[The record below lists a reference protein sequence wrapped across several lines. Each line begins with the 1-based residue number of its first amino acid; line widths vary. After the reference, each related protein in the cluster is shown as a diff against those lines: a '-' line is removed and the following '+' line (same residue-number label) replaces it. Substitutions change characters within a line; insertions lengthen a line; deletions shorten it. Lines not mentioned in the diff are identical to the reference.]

1 MNPEDNE
8 SDDSLMAH
16 YIEIGVVTIEGMDE
30 DGEMIFSIDEE
41 LAKEI
46 APELWQS
53 HTEYVDRSLL
63 ELFKEGLVEV
73 EYDEALEAHI
83 HITPEGE
90 KAARKKGLIE
100 IDPKSFKDI
109 PND

>member
-63 ELFKEGLVEV
+63 ELFEEGLVEV

>member
-1 MNPEDNE
+1 MNLEDNE
-8 SDDSLMAH
+8 SDDSRMSH
-16 YIEIGVVTIEGMDE
+16 YIELGVVSIEGMDE

-41 LAKEI
+41 LAREL

-53 HTEYVDRSLL
+53 HKEYVDRSLL
-63 ELFKEGLVEV
+63 ELFEEGLIEV
-73 EYDEALEAHI
+73 EYDEDLEAHI
-83 HITPEGE
+83 HISPEGE

>member
-1 MNPEDNE
+1 MNPKDDED
-8 SDDSLMAH
+8 DDNLMAH
-16 YIEIGVVTIEGMDE
+16 YIELGVVSLEGMDE
-30 DGEMIFSIDEE
+30 NGEMIFSIDEE

-53 HTEYVDRSLL
+53 HTEYIDRSLV
-63 ELFKEGLVEV
+63 ELFQAGLVNI
-73 EYDEALEAHI
+73 EYDENLEAHI
-83 HITPEGE
+83 HISPEGE
-90 KAARKKGLIE
+90 KAAREKGLIE

>member
-1 MNPEDNE
+1 MNPKDDED
-8 SDDSLMAH
+8 DDNLMAH
-16 YIEIGVVTIEGMDE
+16 YIELGVVSLEGMDE
-30 DGEMIFSIDEE
+30 NGEMIFSIDEE

-53 HTEYVDRSLL
+53 HMEYVDRSLL
-63 ELFKEGLVEV
+63 ELFKEGLIEV
-73 EYDEALEAHI
+73 EYDEDLEAHI
-83 HITPEGE
+83 HISPEGE
-90 KAARKKGLIE
+90 KAAREKGLIE